1 MKLFSFKSLC
11 LRWRGELID
20 NANVPVG
27 LGEEGEGGEEA
38 SQSRGDLVQV
48 FNFLKPYVETEV
60 MSFIPGNLE
69 SVASVIPIS

>member
-27 LGEEGEGGEEA
+27 PGERKGKGGETVGGVGWDGGGRVTGGR
-38 SQSRGDLVQV
+38 QNLVQV
-48 FNFLKPYVETEV
+48 FNSHFKYH
-60 MSFIPGNLE
+60 MKGD
-69 SVASVIPIS
+69 